1 MNLAAK
7 IAPSMQA
14 AREDFYR
21 RAAAQKL
28 SPLWVVLETIASN
41 EPRSPCLPAL
51 WRYADVRPY
60 LTEASEVITP
70 EEAERR
76 VMVLENPGMNRGN
89 RITHSLY
96 AGLQIVLP
104 GEIAP
109 PHRHTANAL
118 RFIIEGKGA
127 YTSVDGEKTVLA
139 PGDFVITPGW
149 TWHDHGNETQD
160 PVVWLDG
167 LDVHVINL
175 FDASFREAYP
185 DKTYPATKSP
195 GASYDQHGHN
205 MRPIDYQPSSP
216 NSPIFNYPYGVSRD
230 VLHRQSRDGIVDPH
244 HGFKMKFINPV
255 DGGWAMPTIATCM
268 QLLPLGFK
276 SLPYR
281 STDGTIFS
289 VVEGRGTSVVGDQT
303 FEWQERDIFVVPSW
317 VDVQHFPRTE
327 SVLFSYSDRAIQEK
341 LGIWRERRGT

>member
-1 MNLAAK
+1 
-7 IAPSMQA
+7 
-14 AREDFYR
+14 
-21 RAAAQKL
+21 
-28 SPLWVVLETIASN
+28 
-41 EPRSPCLPAL
+41 
-51 WRYADVRPY
+51 
-60 LTEASEVITP
+60 
-70 EEAERR
+70 
-76 VMVLENPGMNRGN
+76 MVLENPGMNRGN

-104 GEIAP
+104 GEVAP

-118 RFIIEGKGA
+118 RLIIEGTGA

-149 TWHDHGNETQD
+149 TWHDHGNETKE

-175 FDASFREAYP
+175 FDSSFREAYP
-185 DKTYPATKSP
+185 DRTYPVTKAP

-205 MRPIDYQPSSP
+205 MRPIDYQPTSP
-216 NSPIFNYPYGVSRD
+216 NSPIFNYPYQVSRD
-230 VLHRQSRDGIVDPH
+230 VLYRRSRDGNADPH
-244 HGFKMKFINPV
+244 HGYKMKFINPV

-268 QLLPLGFK
+268 QLLPSGFV

-303 FEWQERDIFVVPSW
+303 FEWQEKDIFVVPSW
-317 VDVQHFPRTE
+317 VDVRHFPRTE

-341 LGIWRERRGT
+341 IGIWRERRSS

>member
-1 MNLAAK
+1 MSSAAK
-7 IAPSMQA
+7 LAPYAQA

-21 RAAAQKL
+21 RAADQKL
-28 SPLWVVLETIASN
+28 SPLWAVLETIASN

-51 WRYADVRPY
+51 WRFADCRPY
-60 LTEASEVITP
+60 LIEASKVITA

-76 VMVLENPGMNRGN
+76 VMVLENPGMDRGN

-96 AGLQIVLP
+96 GGLQIVLP

-118 RFIIEGKGA
+118 RLIIEGKGA

-149 TWHDHGNETQD
+149 TWHDHGNETKE

-175 FDASFREAYP
+175 FDASFRESYP
-185 DKTYPATKSP
+185 DKTYPLTKKP

-205 MRPIDYQPSSP
+205 MRPIDYQPSST
-216 NSPIFNYPYGVSRD
+216 NSPIFNYPYHVSRD
-230 VLHRQSRDGIVDPH
+230 VLYRQSRGGNADPH
-244 HGFKMKFINPV
+244 HGYKMKFINPV

-268 QLLPLGFK
+268 QLLPAGFA
-276 SLPYR
+276 SSPYR

-289 VVEGRGTSVVGDQT
+289 VVEGSGTSVVGDQT
-303 FEWQERDIFVVPSW
+303 FEWQEKDIFVVPSW
-317 VDVQHFPRTE
+317 IDVQHFPRTE

-341 LGIWRERRGT
+341 LGIWRERRSS